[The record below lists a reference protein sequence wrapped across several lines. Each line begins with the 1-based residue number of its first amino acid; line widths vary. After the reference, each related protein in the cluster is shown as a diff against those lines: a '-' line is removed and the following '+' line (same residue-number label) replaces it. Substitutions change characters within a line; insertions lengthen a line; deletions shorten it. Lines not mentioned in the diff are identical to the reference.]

1 MPVTKLLV
9 ANRGEIAIRVIRAAA
24 GLGIRTVAIY
34 SEDEG
39 RALHVRAAD
48 EAHALTGSGVL
59 AYLDIEQVVAAAVA
73 NGCDAVHPG
82 YGFLS
87 ENAGF
92 AKRCAESGLTFVGP
106 SVDALALF
114 GDKIRAR
121 ALAEA
126 EGVPVLPGTL
136 AEVDAEAA
144 RAFMASLDGAPVIV
158 KAVAGGGGRG
168 MRVVRDASEI
178 EDAVKRAQSEAKASF
193 GNGAVYIERLVERAR
208 HIEVQVVGDR
218 TGAVI
223 HLGERDCSIQRRHQ
237 KLVEIAPSPGL
248 PVGLRDRITEAA
260 VRLAR
265 AAKYESLG
273 TIEFLVDAT
282 ALSDDSYFAF
292 IEANPRLQ
300 VEHTVTEEV
309 TGIDLVQTQLKIAAG
324 ASLADLGLTQERVP
338 APRGYA
344 IQVRV
349 NMETMAPDGS
359 PRPSG
364 GTLTAFEVP
373 SGPGLRTDTFG
384 YVGYQTS
391 PRFDSLL
398 AKVIVH
404 TGGDFVEATAKT
416 RRALSEFR
424 IEGLATNIPFL
435 QGILAHPQFV
445 AANYATRFIE
455 DYTADIVQAAGEQ
468 PRHFFE
474 GVPVAAAAVPSASTP
489 EAAAGGPRLAG
500 ARVDAVD
507 PLAVLAHAA
516 QTRRGAGPSVAAVV
530 ETSSGGVAA
539 GPDGTVAVNS
549 LLQGTVVSVDVKV
562 GDTVRAGQQLAVMEA
577 MKMEHVVSAPTAGV
591 VRAISVTKGDTIYD
605 GQPVLFIEA
614 SEVAS
619 GDVEAAE
626 DFDLDEIRP
635 DLAEVLERQ
644 FYTTDAARPEAITNR
659 HEAGGRSARE
669 NIDDLI
675 DPGSFVEYGGL
686 VLPVGIPRPTEEVM
700 RRYPA
705 DGMVTGTGTINAAE
719 FGADASRCAVLAY
732 DYTVLAGTQ
741 GGQNHRKTD
750 RLLEVAKNWMLPVVL
765 FTEGGGGRAQ
775 GGGGTPRGEGEQAS
789 RREPGARA
797 ALPPI
802 SITTG
807 QTDSWRSLGRLSGLV
822 PLVGVNSG
830 FSFAGNAALLGCC
843 DVIIATANSSIGM
856 GGPAMIEGGGLG
868 VFRPEDVGPMSIQKA
883 NGVVDIAVR
892 DEAEAVAAAKKYVSY
907 FQGNTKTWQ
916 EHDQRMMRRHIPENR
931 LRVYEVRNIIET
943 LADAGTVLE
952 LRRDFGLAMITS
964 LIRIEGRPVGVIANN
979 PNYISGAIDS
989 DASDKA
995 ARFMQLCDAFDIPIL
1010 SLCDTPGIMVGPEI
1024 EKTALVRHAARMFV
1038 VGSNITVPLLFVVLR
1053 KAYGLGAI
1061 AMAAGSYR
1069 SAALN
1074 VSWPTGE
1081 FGGMGLEGM
1090 VKLGFRAE
1098 LESITDP
1105 ADRKERYEE
1114 LVARAYQRG
1123 KAVQQ
1128 AVGFGVDNTI
1138 DPADTRRLLSQTL
1151 SGISKPAPRT
1161 GRKRLIDI
1169 W

>member
-24 GLGIRTVAIY
+24 GLGIRTVAVY
-34 SEDEG
+34 SEDEA

-48 EAHALTGSGVL
+48 EAHALTGQGVP

-87 ENAGF
+87 ENATF
-92 AKRCAESGLTFVGP
+92 AKRCSEAGLTFVGP
-106 SVDALALF
+106 SVEALSLF

-126 EGVPVLPGTL
+126 EGVPVLPGT
-136 AEVDAEAA
+136 AVEADAESA

-168 MRVVRDASEI
+168 MRVVRHPDEI
-178 EDAVKRAQSEAKASF
+178 EDAVKRAQSEARAAF

-218 TGAVI
+218 TGAVV

-248 PVGLRDRITEAA
+248 PDGLRARITEAA

-265 AAKYESLG
+265 AARYESLG

-282 ALSDDSYFAF
+282 ALGDDSFFAF

-309 TGIDLVQTQLKIAAG
+309 TGIDLVQTQLKIAGG
-324 ASLADLGLTQERVP
+324 ASLSDLGLTQERVP
-338 APRGYA
+338 PPRGYA

-364 GTLTAFEVP
+364 GTLAAFEVP

-398 AKVIVH
+398 AKVIAH
-404 TGGDFVEATAKT
+404 TGGDFAEAAAKT

-435 QGILAHPQFV
+435 QGILGHPQFI
-445 AANYATRFIE
+445 AGNYATRFID
-455 DYTADIVQAAGEQ
+455 DYTADIVAAAAEQ

-474 GVPVAAAAVPSASTP
+474 GAPAAAPVATP
-489 EAAAGGPRLAG
+489 AAGGPRLAG

-507 PLAVLAHAA
+507 PLAVLAHTA
-516 QTRRGAGPSVAAVV
+516 QERRGAGPRVAASL
-530 ETSSGGVAA
+530 EEDGVAT
-539 GPDGTVAVNS
+539 GPDGTVAVQS
-549 LLQGTVVSVDVKV
+549 LLQGTIVNLDVKV
-562 GDTVRAGQQLAVMEA
+562 GDAVRAGQQLLVMEA
-577 MKMEHVVSAPTAGV
+577 MKMEHVVAAPVAGIVRQVNVSA
-591 VRAISVTKGDTIYD
+591 GDTIYD
-605 GQPVLFIEA
+605 GQPVLFLEPA
-614 SEVAS
+614 EVGA
-619 GDVEAAE
+619 DAAAE
-626 DFDLDEIRP
+626 GEDVDLDEIRP

-644 FYTTDAARPEAITNR
+644 FYTTDAARPEAIANR

-669 NIDDLI
+669 NIADLV

-705 DGMVTGTGTINAAE
+705 DGMVTGTGTINASL
-719 FGADASRCAVLAY
+719 FGADAARCAVLAY

-750 RLLEVAKNWMLPVVL
+750 RLLDVAKNWMLPVVL

-775 GGGGTPRGEGEQAS
+775 GGGGTPRGEREPQPK
-789 RREPGARA
+789 REPGAREP
-797 ALPPI
+797 LPPI
-802 SITTG
+802 AITTG

-868 VFRPEDVGPMSIQKA
+868 VFRPEEVGPMSVQRK

-892 DEAEAVAAAKKYVSY
+892 DEAEAVAAAKQYLAY
-907 FQGNTKTWQ
+907 FQGNLPTWQ
-916 EHDQRMMRRHIPENR
+916 EHDQRLMRRHVPENR
-931 LRVYEVRNIIET
+931 LRVYDVRKVIET

-979 PNYISGAIDS
+979 PHYISGAIDS

-1069 SAALN
+1069 SAALT

-1098 LESITDP
+1098 LESIADP
-1105 ADRKERYEE
+1105 AERKVRYQE
-1114 LVARAYQRG
+1114 LVDRAYQRG

-1161 GRKRLIDI
+1161 GKKRPIVDV